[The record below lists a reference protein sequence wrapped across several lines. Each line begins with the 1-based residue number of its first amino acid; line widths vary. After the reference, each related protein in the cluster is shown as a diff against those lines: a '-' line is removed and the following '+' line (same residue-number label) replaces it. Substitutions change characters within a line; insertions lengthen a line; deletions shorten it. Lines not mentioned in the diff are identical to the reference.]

1 MPPNVL
7 RLLFIP
13 VLVAIACLY
22 TRYNYVAMLIF
33 GVLWTV
39 AGIYAI
45 VTRNFTTKR
54 HTYLGA
60 KAVLCGLFLVLVG
73 VLATYMGLVHPSSWM
88 STVAQV
94 RHGA

>member
-13 VLVAIACLY
+13 VVVALACLY

-33 GVLWTV
+33 GVLLTA

-45 VTRNFTTKR
+45 ATRKFTTKFISTR

-60 KAVLCGLFLVLVG
+60 KAVLYGMLLVLVG
-73 VLATYMGLVHPSSWM
+73 VSATYVGLHP
-88 STVAQV
+88 
-94 RHGA
+94 